1 MEFKLQE
8 VKPVPVVFNYDEL
21 KKDLEITLKG
31 YSNYVV
37 DEHNLSIAKSDMA
50 KLNKVKKALND
61 KKIEV
66 KKTILQDYELF
77 ENQVKELISMVDDG
91 VSSIK
96 KQTDEFELERIQAK
110 KNEIKLFFDAYNK
123 GGLLKLEQIYNPKW
137 ENKGYSLDNIKKEI
151 IETISRVFKDVEV
164 IDSLNESSESIK
176 LLKIKYLNTLDLTK
190 TLNDFN
196 VEKEIL
202 AKLEEMQKNANKQQN
217 NDTSTITLDN
227 TQTSNHNAKTSVKTY
242 SSVFKFID
250 NVENMKKLKKFL
262 DETGIK
268 YEILENMKEV
278 Y

>member
-217 NDTSTITLDN
+217 NDTSTITLD
-227 TQTSNHNAKTSVKTY
+227 TPQTSHSNVKTSVKTY

>member
-21 KKDLEITLKG
+21 KKDLEITLKS

-77 ENQVKELISMVDDG
+77 ESQVKELISMVDDG

-151 IETISRVFKDVEV
+151 IETISQVFKDVEV

-227 TQTSNHNAKTSVKTY
+227 TQTSNSNAKTSVKTY
-242 SSVFKFID
+242 SSIFKFID
-250 NVENMKKLKKFL
+250 NVENMKKLKNFL